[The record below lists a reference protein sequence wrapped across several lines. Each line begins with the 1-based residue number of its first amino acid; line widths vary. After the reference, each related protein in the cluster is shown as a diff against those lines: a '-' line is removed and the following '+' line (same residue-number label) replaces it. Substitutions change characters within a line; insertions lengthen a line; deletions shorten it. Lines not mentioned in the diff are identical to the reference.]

1 MEYPEKSFSKGDD
14 IYKWLL
20 IRVTTDRSYDFL
32 SQRMGMPAGKG
43 LYYDRYREYFYL
55 LAQKR

>member
-20 IRVTTDRSYDFL
+20 IDVTSDRSYDFL
-32 SQRMGMPAGKG
+32 LQRMGMPASKD
-43 LYYDRYREYFYL
+43 LYYK
-55 LAQKR
+55 KR